1 MLDVSRAG
9 FYAWCKRPESRRKG
23 EDKRLGELIQT
34 SFKRSRQTYGYR
46 RVQRDL
52 DAEGA
57 HCGKGRILRLMREQN
72 IRPKTRRKFKMTT
85 DSNHTKPIYE
95 NHLARRFY
103 AASPD
108 QRWTTDIT
116 YIPTREGW
124 LYLAVIMDLYSRK
137 IVGWSMSSRMQESL
151 VCDALKMALFRRKL
165 ASPLL
170 LHSDRGSQ
178 YASLSFQHLLRQH
191 QIECSM
197 SRRGNCWDNAAMES
211 FFHTLKTECIY
222 HEYFESRDD
231 AKKTIF
237 DYIEV
242 FYNQQRRHSFLNY
255 QTPAEY
261 EKLARSA

>member
-9 FYAWCKRPESRRKG
+9 FYAWCKRPESRRKC

-57 HCGKGRILRLMREQN
+57 HCSKGRILRLMREQN

-95 NHLARRFY
+95 NHLARQFH

-165 ASPLL
+165 GSPLL
-170 LHSDRGSQ
+170 LHSDRGS
-178 YASLSFQHLLRQH
+178 
-191 QIECSM
+191 
-197 SRRGNCWDNAAMES
+197 
-211 FFHTLKTECIY
+211 
-222 HEYFESRDD
+222 
-231 AKKTIF
+231 
-237 DYIEV
+237 
-242 FYNQQRRHSFLNY
+242 
-255 QTPAEY
+255 
-261 EKLARSA
+261 